1 MSLRNIIPLLRLH
14 YAPILLVTQY
24 LGLVLAIREVL
35 PFHSPDLWIR
45 WFLAVL
51 AFLAGFGLTFLIN
64 DVVDLED
71 DRANPRRQG
80 SPLVRGLVGRR
91 EALAWAMG
99 FLGISLVLAALVS
112 WEFLLVI
119 LVRSAIVIAYSVRP
133 VRFKERAGL
142 DILAQAGS
150 LGLVFPLSG
159 WTIARGFA
167 GFPWWLHAHFV
178 LALAGPLLLVM
189 LFDRSADQARGI
201 RTSAVVLGSRGAVRA
216 ILLLIGAAL
225 LLLVAFAAFRYII
238 TPRFLLYALA
248 LTGVQLFFLP
258 QAFRL
263 RDDPVGLKRYIY
275 SKAWNIGLLPYLLW
289 ILYLGGVLP
298 A

>member
-1 MSLRNIIPLLRLH
+1 VSWRNILPLLRLH

-24 LGLVLAIREVL
+24 LGLVLAIRQVL
-35 PFHSPDLWIR
+35 PFHEPDIWMR
-45 WFLAVL
+45 WVLAVL
-51 AFLAGFGLTFLIN
+51 SFLAGFGLTFLLN

-71 DRANPRRQG
+71 DRANPRRQA
-80 SPLVRGLVGRR
+80 SPLVRGLVSSR
-91 EALAWAMG
+91 EALAWA
-99 FLGISLVLAALVS
+99 LGLLGVSLLLAACVS

-150 LGLVFPLSG
+150 LGLIFPLSG

-167 GFPWWLHAHFV
+167 GFPWWFHVHFV

-189 LFDRSADQARGI
+189 LFDQAADEKRGI
-201 RTSAVVLGSRGAVRA
+201 RTSAVALGSRGTVRA
-216 ILLLIGAAL
+216 SLFAMGVAL
-225 LLLVAFAAFRYII
+225 LLLVAFAAQRYII
-238 TPRFLLYALA
+238 TPRFLLYTLVLA
-248 LTGVQLFFLP
+248 GLQIVFLP
-258 QAFRL
+258 KAIQL

-289 ILYLGGVLP
+289 ALYLGGILP